1 MHLTS
6 RPLAHVFRV
15 SEKIL
20 LKWSSRGNSLFIIF
34 YFAPHRLSLDGT
46 QLGADRFQSKS
57 QASSREVAMLVK
69 DILASKGT
77 TLSQSIR
84 LPG

>member
-20 LKWSSRGNSLFIIF
+20 LKWPFPHVVILYLLFFIL
-34 YFAPHRLSLDGT
+34 HRTASPLTELN
-46 QLGADRFQSKS
+46 LGQIVSNQNRK
-57 QASSREVAMLVK
+57 RPL
-69 DILASKGT
+69 G
-77 TLSQSIR
+77 R
-84 LPG
+84 LPCL